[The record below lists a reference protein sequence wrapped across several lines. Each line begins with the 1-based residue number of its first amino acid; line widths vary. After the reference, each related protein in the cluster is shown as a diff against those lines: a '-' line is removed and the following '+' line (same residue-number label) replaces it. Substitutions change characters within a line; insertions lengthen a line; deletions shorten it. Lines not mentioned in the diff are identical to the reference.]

1 MAAEDGILALAYEQ
15 DQFGLGPMQRFGQ
28 LVVYYMF
35 HPSSAMFGGS
45 LAMSDGAAYTIK
57 RLLETGK
64 YTPEMKARLLEIA
77 DKCPVHRTL
86 ESGAHVVTELGT
98 D

>member
-35 HPSSAMFGGS
+35 HPSSAMFGGP

-64 YTPEMKARLLEIA
+64 YTPEMKARLQEAYTKITA
-77 DKCPVHRTL
+77 RKDMWI
-86 ESGAHVVTELGT
+86 SGQWMT
-98 D
+98 